1 MIRMDVRGLWIRT
14 APWKRRAAATVSG
27 LAVATACYFA
37 RTTTGPEPAVAQVP
51 NEPPAAPAAAPEGA
65 PPQAAAPSD
74 VAAVVN
80 GTRITTA
87 ELAQQCLAKHG
98 ANVLDSLVNKT
109 LIADYCARSGIV
121 VTKQQVDEEIDRMA
135 QRFAV
140 PRDEWLKMLEQE
152 RNITPHQYAND
163 IIWPTIALRMIAGA
177 LVQPSPAEVQQAY
190 ETQFGPAVQCR
201 LIALNTLPQA
211 QEVHA
216 SATAKPDEFGNLA
229 KQFSVDVNSASAK
242 GLIQPIRRHLGD
254 SRLEEIAFGL
264 KAGQVSP
271 VVQVGAQFVVLK
283 CESHL
288 PARNVPL
295 AQVQKVLEDA
305 IRDKK
310 LRLASSQVFDSIK
323 KESPVEMVYVD
334 PARRAQE
341 PEVAARINGRVLST
355 KALADECV
363 VRHGKPM
370 LEGMIGRLLLSQALQ
385 TSGQALNQ
393 ADVDAEL
400 ADAALR
406 MGMSVRDQQGAE
418 QPDVPG
424 WLKQVVEVQKIPYE
438 EYLNETIWPSAALK
452 KLVASQIQV
461 TEEDLQ
467 KGYEANYGPR
477 VKCRAI
483 VLTQMRKAQEVWQLA
498 RDNPTADHFGTL
510 AEQYSVDN
518 VSRTLRGEVP
528 PIQKHGGQPQ
538 LEREAFA
545 LQPGELSGI
554 IQVDDTFVI
563 LFCERQTSPRDIPFA
578 DVRDLILQDVR
589 EKKMVLAM
597 SREFD
602 RLHQTAH
609 IDNFVTGTV
618 QSPKQ
623 ARKAEGAAPDRGVV
637 PAAFVAPTQR

>member
-1 MIRMDVRGLWIRT
+1 
-14 APWKRRAAATVSG
+14 
-27 LAVATACYFA
+27 
-37 RTTTGPEPAVAQVP
+37 
-51 NEPPAAPAAAPEGA
+51 
-65 PPQAAAPSD
+65 
-74 VAAVVN
+74 
-80 GTRITTA
+80 
-87 ELAQQCLAKHG
+87 
-98 ANVLDSLVNKT
+98 
-109 LIADYCARSGIV
+109 
-121 VTKQQVDEEIDRMA
+121 
-135 QRFAV
+135 
-140 PRDEWLKMLEQE
+140 
-152 RNITPHQYAND
+152 
-163 IIWPTIALRMIAGA
+163 MIAGA

-201 LIALNTLPQA
+201 LIALITLPQA

-216 SATAKPDEFGNLA
+216 SASAKPDEFGNLA

-254 SRLEEIAFGL
+254 PRLEEIAFGL
-264 KAGQVSP
+264 KAGEVSP
-271 VVQVGAQFVVLK
+271 IVQVGAQFVVLK
-283 CESHL
+283 CENHL

-310 LRLASSQVFDSIK
+310 LRLASSQVFESIK

-334 PARRAQE
+334 AARRAQE
-341 PEVAARINGRVLST
+341 PEVAARINGRVLSI

-400 ADAALR
+400 ADAARR
-406 MGMSVRDQQGAE
+406 MGMTVHDQQGAE

-452 KLVASQIQV
+452 KLVAAQIQV
-461 TEEDLQ
+461 TDEDLQ

-563 LFCERQTSPRDIPFA
+563 LFCEGQTSPRDIPFA